1 MLVLVPVFPFRAD
14 PDDARVLIPA
24 DHGPETMQHLK
35 AFIESKYLQRLRES
49 KDSHWHPWTLSEVP
63 SRRDKKGYA
72 LRRPAGQYK
81 KKNWVR
87 KIEYVLHIVFGFTD
101 LKKVRVLLKYVS
113 KLVTCRYYQVTN
125 ARFR

>member
-24 DHGPETMQHLK
+24 DHGPETTQHLK

-49 KDSHWHPWTLSEVP
+49 KDSDWHPWTLLSEVP

-87 KIEYVLHIVFGFTD
+87 KIEYVQGGVGI
-101 LKKVRVLLKYVS
+101 KKRHLGSNFFFQWREANLP
-113 KLVTCRYYQVTN
+113 TT
-125 ARFR
+125 